1 LERQA
6 PTTTSTREFDFDPLR
21 PIPSLGHDWDGPK
34 DQRRVEGWP
43 EVLVFSTPPLSE
55 PLEVTGR
62 LTVRLYAATSAR
74 DTDFTAKLTDI
85 YPDGRSMLLTDGIV
99 RARLHESLSKP
110 MSITPGHHYAFDID
124 LSSTSAII
132 FHHGHRT

>member
-1 LERQA
+1 PDGSLERQA

-21 PIPSLGHDWDGPK
+21 PIPSLGNDWDGPK

-74 DTDFTAKLTDI
+74 DTDFTAKLTDV
-85 YPDGRSMLLTDGIV
+85 YPDGRSMLLADGIV
-99 RARLHESLSKP
+99 RARYRQSLEQAEP
-110 MSITPGHHYAFDID
+110 ITPGQQYAYDI
-124 LSSTSAII
+124 
-132 FHHGHRT
+132 